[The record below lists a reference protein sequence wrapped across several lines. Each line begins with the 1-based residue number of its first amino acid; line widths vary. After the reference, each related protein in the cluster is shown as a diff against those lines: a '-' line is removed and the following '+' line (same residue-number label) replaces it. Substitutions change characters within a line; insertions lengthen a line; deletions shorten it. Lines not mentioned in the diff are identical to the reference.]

1 MANPDKLKDAV
12 AYVADRTQPG
22 KVKLFKLLY
31 FADFT
36 AYAEQG
42 KSISGTPYLH
52 FPMGPVPKA
61 LLYDLDA
68 YAEVTP
74 RPSGMP
80 LPEQRISGKA
90 DADASA
96 LSDTDQEILDR
107 IIAQYGS
114 MTGTRLKR
122 ITHREIPYA
131 VTVPGEEIP
140 YYLAPYRQVQKP
152 TTDEVRRVSAHEGFM
167 NALSTALSKR

>member
-1 MANPDKLKDAV
+1 MANPDKLKAAV
-12 AYVADRTQPG
+12 AYVAERTHPG

-36 AYAEQG
+36 AYAEHG

-68 YAEVTP
+68 YADVTYM
-74 RPSGMP
+74 PSGMP

-90 DADASA
+90 DADPSV
-96 LSDTDQEILDR
+96 LSSEEQAILDR
-107 IIAQYGS
+107 TIAQYGAQ
-114 MTGTRLKR
+114 TGARLRDISHK
-122 ITHREIPYA
+122 EIPYA
-131 VTVPGEEIP
+131 VTGPGEEIP
-140 YYLAPYRQVQKP
+140 YYLAPYRKVEKP
-152 TTDEVRRVSAHEGFM
+152 MADEVKRVYANEGFM
-167 NALSTALSKR
+167 NALNTALSKR